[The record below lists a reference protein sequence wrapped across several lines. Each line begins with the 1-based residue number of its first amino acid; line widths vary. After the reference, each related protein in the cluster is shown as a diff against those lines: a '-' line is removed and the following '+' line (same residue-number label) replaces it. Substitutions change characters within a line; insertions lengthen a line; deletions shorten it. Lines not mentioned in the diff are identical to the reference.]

1 MRLMW
6 IPRLLFALVW
16 WLCLMAGLR
25 CFGLGGLALVF
36 ITGAATAGAIIS
48 DAAFIEGE
56 DDSDD
61 DADEE

>member
-1 MRLMW
+1 MKLMW
-6 IPRLLFALVW
+6 MPRLLFVLVW
-16 WLCLMAGLR
+16 WLCLAAGLR

-36 ITGAATAGAIIS
+36 ITSVATAGAIIS

-61 DADEE
+61 DEE

>member
-1 MRLMW
+1 MKLM
-6 IPRLLFALVW
+6 LLLRALFVVAW
-16 WLCLMAGLR
+16 WVCLIAGVR
-25 CFGLGGLALVF
+25 CFGLGGLALFFTASV
-36 ITGAATAGAIIS
+36 ATAGAIIS

>member
-1 MRLMW
+1 MKLMW
-6 IPRLLFALVW
+6 IPRLLFVVTW
-16 WLCLMAGLR
+16 WVCLIAGVR

-36 ITGAATAGAIIS
+36 ITSVATAGAIIS

-61 DADEE
+61 DEE

>member
-6 IPRLLFALVW
+6 IPRILFVLVW
-16 WLCLMAGLR
+16 WLCLVAGLR

>member
-6 IPRLLFALVW
+6 IPRILFVLVW
-16 WLCLMAGLR
+16 WLCLVAGLR
-25 CFGLGGLALVF
+25 CVGLGGLALVF